1 MFTLAKP
8 TESQLAK
15 LKRQYGS
22 MGVVCSNLTGVC
34 SRCTYFSADIPAA
47 GEQMYRDVYMKSIY
61 DSSAV
66 QNYRRRE
73 DGGVGEEVREEAA
86 ARPSV
91 QHEDGG
97 GGGGLKD
104 AWLHSP
110 KHGKPRLASTRRSL
124 LVRS

>member
-1 MFTLAKP
+1 MIHICARTARMFTLAKP

-22 MGVVCSNLTGVC
+22 MGLCAQ
-34 SRCTYFSADIPAA
+34 TYFSADIPAA

-86 ARPSV
+86 ASCGYQYSV
-91 QHEDGG
+91 
-97 GGGGLKD
+97 
-104 AWLHSP
+104 
-110 KHGKPRLASTRRSL
+110 RR
-124 LVRS
+124 